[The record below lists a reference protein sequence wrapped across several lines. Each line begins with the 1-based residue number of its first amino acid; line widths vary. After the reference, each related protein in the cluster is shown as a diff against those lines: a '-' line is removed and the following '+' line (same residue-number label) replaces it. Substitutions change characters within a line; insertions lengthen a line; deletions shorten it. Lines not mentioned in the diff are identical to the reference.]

1 MINTDFLDEV
11 SRKVSSVLPEG
22 IKMMQQDVDKN
33 IRAALQSSIEKMNL
47 VSREEFDV
55 QAALL
60 ARTQE
65 RLQALEKQIE
75 QLENNR

>member
-33 IRAALQSSIEKMNL
+33 IRAILQSSIEKMNL
-47 VSREEFDV
+47 VSREEFDI

>member
-1 MINTDFLDEV
+1 MINTDFLDDI
-11 SRKVSSVLPEG
+11 SRKVSSALPEG

-33 IRAALQSSIEKMNL
+33 IKAILQSSIEKMNL

-55 QAALL
+55 QTVLL

-65 RLQALEKQIE
+65 RLQILEKQIE
-75 QLENNR
+75 QLEKNS